1 MRFLNNARRLPLL
14 LVLLGLG
21 LSSACAPLAA
31 GDRPAESPLP
41 QRDTALRLPPE
52 RPLSF
57 QSRSAEDSVRP
68 PLAADLATDLAELS
82 VEKAVLLAL
91 RNNGDLQV
99 RQQTPVIV
107 GAFEQIERGV
117 FDPELFAETEYF
129 RERTSET
136 SRSTGEEFEVTG
148 DDLTAV
154 AGLRQRLPTGTTLE
168 TSLSQQRTT
177 SSRTPEQQTARLGL
191 SVTQSLLRGFGPAVN
206 LATVR
211 QAELDTLASIDEL
224 RGFSEALLA
233 DSEIAYWNYVLAKEE
248 IAIFEASLEVARK
261 QREEVEL
268 RIEVGILPE
277 IEAAAA
283 RAEEALRVQL
293 LINARSLL
301 EERRLRLLRLISPS
315 ADGHLD
321 RQLTAISDP
330 RLPPQPIS
338 DLDDRLQL
346 AEQSRPDLNEARRR
360 LQQSRLETVV
370 TRNGLLPRL
379 DFFVALGKSG
389 FADSFA
395 ESFRRLDGDSYDL
408 SAGLR
413 LNYLL
418 GNRPARA
425 QNLAAHAGRQQAS
438 AALANLRQLVHLD
451 VRLAVNEVE
460 RTRRQID
467 ASRATRIFRE
477 QTLAAEQERF
487 EVGTSTA
494 LLVAQAQR
502 DLLETRIAE
511 SQAIVDYRIAL
522 VGLYRAEG
530 SLLDRRGVAIGAAPA
545 PAALR

>member
-1 MRFLNNARRLPLL
+1 MRFLNNAKRLPLL
-14 LVLLGLG
+14 IVLLGLG
-21 LSSACAPLAA
+21 LASACAPLAA
-31 GDRPAESPLP
+31 AERSAESP
-41 QRDTALRLPPE
+41 LPPE

-57 QSRSAEDSVRP
+57 QTRPAEDSVRP
-68 PLAADLATDLAELS
+68 PLAADLAADLAAELAELS

-530 SLLDRRGVAIGAAPA
+530 SLLDRRGVAIVAAPA

>member
-1 MRFLNNARRLPLL
+1 MRFLNNAKRLL
-14 LVLLGLG
+14 LLIVLLGLG
-21 LSSACAPLAA
+21 LASACAPLAA
-31 GDRPAESPLP
+31 GDRSAESP
-41 QRDTALRLPPE
+41 LPPE

-57 QSRSAEDSVRP
+57 QTRPAEDSVRP
-68 PLAADLATDLAELS
+68 PLAADLADELAELS

-315 ADGHLD
+315 ADSHLD

-530 SLLDRRGVAIGAAPA
+530 SLLDRRGVAIVAAPA

>member
-1 MRFLNNARRLPLL
+1 MRFLNNAKRLL
-14 LVLLGLG
+14 LLIVLLGLG
-21 LSSACAPLAA
+21 LASACAPLAA
-31 GDRPAESPLP
+31 GDRSAESP
-41 QRDTALRLPPE
+41 LPPE

-57 QSRSAEDSVRP
+57 QTRPAEESVRP
-68 PLAADLATDLAELS
+68 PLAADLADELAELS

-530 SLLDRRGVAIGAAPA
+530 SLLDRRGVAIVAAPA

>member
-1 MRFLNNARRLPLL
+1 MRFLNNAKRLPLL
-14 LVLLGLG
+14 IVLLGLG
-21 LSSACAPLAA
+21 LASACAPLAA
-31 GDRPAESPLP
+31 A
-41 QRDTALRLPPE
+41 E

-57 QSRSAEDSVRP
+57 QTRPAEESVRP
-68 PLAADLATDLAELS
+68 PLAADLADELAELS

-530 SLLDRRGVAIGAAPA
+530 SLLDRRGVAIVAAPA